1 MSFNQKLIKKKLPMT
16 DGLREKI
23 YDDIRN
29 DDLYSYQVPEEN
41 NIHNTTV
48 VFTPVDNFLGNHSKI
63 TFIKLTK
70 KVTKR

>member
-48 VFTPVDNFLGNHSKI
+48 VFTPVDNFIGIH
-63 TFIKLTK
+63 
-70 KVTKR
+70 